1 MVVSPLV
8 AGIVPRPLV
17 VILVLLVRRMRRVLL
32 RLLVKVARPLLLP
45 VAAGELHQL
54 LPGVPPLVAGQ
65 RLLGL
70 LVGRLV

>member
-1 MVVSPLV
+1 MVVSPLAV
-8 AGIVPRPLV
+8 GIVPLPLV
-17 VILVLLVRRMRRVLL
+17 VMLVLLVRRMRRVLL
-32 RLLVKVARPLLLP
+32 RLLVKVARLLLP
-45 VAAGELHQL
+45 VAAGVPHRL

>member
-1 MVVSPLV
+1 M
-8 AGIVPRPLV
+8 
-17 VILVLLVRRMRRVLL
+17 LVLLVRRMRRVLL
-32 RLLVKVARPLLLP
+32 LLLVKVARLLLL
-45 VAAGELHQL
+45 VAAGVLHRL

>member
-8 AGIVPRPLV
+8 AGIVPLPLV
-17 VILVLLVRRMRRVLL
+17 VMLVLLVRRMRRVLL
-32 RLLVKVARPLLLP
+32 LVKVARLLLP
-45 VAAGELHQL
+45 VAAGERHPL

-70 LVGRLV
+70 LVGRWV

>member
-1 MVVSPLV
+1 MVVSPLAV
-8 AGIVPRPLV
+8 EIAPLPLV

-32 RLLVKVARPLLLP
+32 LVKVARPLLLP
-45 VAAGELHQL
+45 VAAEVLQRL

>member
-8 AGIVPRPLV
+8 VGIVPRPLV
-17 VILVLLVRRMRRVLL
+17 VMLGLLVQPMRRVLL

-45 VAAGELHQL
+45 VAAGE
-54 LPGVPPLVAGQ
+54 

>member
-8 AGIVPRPLV
+8 VGIVPLPLV
-17 VILVLLVRRMRRVLL
+17 VMLGLLVRRMRRVLL
-32 RLLVKVARPLLLP
+32 LLLVKVARLLLP

-54 LPGVPPLVAGQ
+54 LPVVPPLVAGQ
-65 RLLGL
+65 RLRVL

>member
-8 AGIVPRPLV
+8 VGIVPRPLV
-17 VILVLLVRRMRRVLL
+17 VMLGLLVRRMRRVLL
-32 RLLVKVARPLLLP
+32 LVKVARLLLP
-45 VAAGELHQL
+45 VAPGELHQL

>member
-8 AGIVPRPLV
+8 VGIVPRPLV

-45 VAAGELHQL
+45 VAAELHRL